1 MRREEGW
8 KCGGTVI
15 FNRKVREGLEE
26 KVTMSKDLK
35 EEREECRG
43 PQAWKASR
51 PCHMPYC
58 LGLCVRGLP

>member
-1 MRREEGW
+1 MRKEEGW

-35 EEREECRG
+35 EEREECRDLEG
-43 PQAWKASR
+43 EHSR
-51 PCHMPYC
+51 QRKQQVQRP
-58 LGLCVRGLP
+58 